1 MAMKTKILTLCALLA
16 VGCLLVA
23 ACGEKEVIEPV
34 PNNTTNTPDTPTPQD
49 TTGTPDPQDTVP
61 PAPIVPDFV
70 GLDAWLNGT
79 TWAVQPKEYVWSS
92 GGDHSWRQFR
102 QEYDP
107 QRFFDRYLSESVRDT
122 FYFDADTTYRISG
135 LHTITGA
142 YGLSADSVGTLDGYK
157 RLYQISADSMIVY
170 DWEPDDPLQ
179 YIESWLFTKVQ

>member
-1 MAMKTKILTLCALLA
+1 MKKQAFYFVAVLA

-23 ACGEKEVIEPV
+23 ACGEKDVVEPV

-79 TWAVQPKEYVWSS
+79 TWAVQKKEYSRFLS
-92 GGDHSWRQFR
+92 DDYSWRQFR
-102 QEYDP
+102 QEYTP
-107 QRFFDRYLSESVRDT
+107 QNFTDRYISGTDLDT

-135 LHTITGA
+135 SQTVTGT

-170 DWEPDDPLQ
+170 NWKPLHE
-179 YIESWLFTKVQ
+179 YIAVVESWLFTKVQ